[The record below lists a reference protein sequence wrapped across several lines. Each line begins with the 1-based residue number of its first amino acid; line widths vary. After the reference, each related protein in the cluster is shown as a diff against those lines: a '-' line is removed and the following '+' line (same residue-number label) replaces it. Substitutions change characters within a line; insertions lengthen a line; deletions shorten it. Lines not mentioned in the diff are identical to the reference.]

1 MKDPDTTY
9 GTEQKKSKIASC
21 QGVVPF
27 VHSSFASS
35 VEADRASA
43 LRAQRWIVVLVVVV
57 VLVLVRNQPFIL
69 SEYKDPAIGF
79 ISLWLSLIC
88 FRCFSTAEV
97 IGADPVISW
106 ERTNS
111 ESRRCDVGRTG
122 RVGNLAQE
130 WVRRLITPGWGV
142 PGTVS
147 GSQSEL
153 AGVFPFQE
161 VQTKTLKIEKHKD
174 LEICFLTFAFVT
186 T

>member
-9 GTEQKKSKIASC
+9 GKEQKKSKIASC
-21 QGVVPF
+21 QGVVPS

-111 ESRRCDVGRTG
+111 ESRRCDVGRSGEWATWHRSECDVLLLQAEVCRG
-122 RVGNLAQE
+122 PSQGPRVNLQE
-130 WVRRLITPGWGV
+130 FFLSKKCKQKPWKLKN
-142 PGTVS
+142 
-147 GSQSEL
+147 
-153 AGVFPFQE
+153 
-161 VQTKTLKIEKHKD
+161 TKISKSASWL
-174 LEICFLTFAFVT
+174 LRS
-186 T
+186 

>member
-1 MKDPDTTY
+1 M
-9 GTEQKKSKIASC
+9 
-21 QGVVPF
+21 
-27 VHSSFASS
+27 HSS
-35 VEADRASA
+35 EADRASA
-43 LRAQRWIVVLVVVV
+43 LRAQRCVVLVVVV

-69 SEYKDPAIGF
+69 SEYKDPAGF